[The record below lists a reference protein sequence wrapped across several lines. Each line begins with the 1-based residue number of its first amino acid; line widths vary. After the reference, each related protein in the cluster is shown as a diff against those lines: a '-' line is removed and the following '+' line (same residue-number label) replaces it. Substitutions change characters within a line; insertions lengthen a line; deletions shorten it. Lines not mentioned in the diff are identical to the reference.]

1 MKSTLM
7 INERIKFMS
16 SPIVLIISGPSGAGK
31 GTVVE
36 ALLKKMDFAL
46 SISATSRE
54 PRKND
59 IDGVNYF
66 FYNKEDFEK
75 MIAADEFLEYAEFCG
90 NYYGTPRSYVD
101 KSIKEGK
108 DVLLEIEIQGSLQV
122 KKKIPEAI
130 LVFLT
135 PPSLEVLEQRLR
147 GRNTETEEKI
157 QLRLAKAEEE
167 LKMLDLYD
175 YVVVNDTVEKSV
187 EDIIEIVNAEKNK
200 K

>member
-1 MKSTLM
+1 
-7 INERIKFMS
+7 MS

-135 PPSLEVLEQRLR
+135 PPSLDVLEQRLR

-200 K
+200 KEYIGSV